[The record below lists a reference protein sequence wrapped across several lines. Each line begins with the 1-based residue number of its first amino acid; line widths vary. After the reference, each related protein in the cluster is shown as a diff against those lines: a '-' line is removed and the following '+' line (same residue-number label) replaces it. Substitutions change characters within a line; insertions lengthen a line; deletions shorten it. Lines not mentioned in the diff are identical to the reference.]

1 MATRPGKLGRA
12 PTCAGWSMHDGK
24 VFAVVQVDGTTRL
37 AGQERRRN
45 VAVGSLDQ
53 VHQTWTGTRE
63 KGNSR
68 EMFMIGQTRTLAST
82 CPSQELATP
91 TDHRRFAHR
100 LQHVDVRIAVSKGL
114 GSKQVHVVIRS
125 IP

>member
-1 MATRPGKLGRA
+1 
-12 PTCAGWSMHDGK
+12 MHDGK
-24 VFAVVQVDGTTRL
+24 VFGVVQVDGTTRL

-45 VAVGSLDQ
+45 VAVGSPDQ

-68 EMFMIGQTRTLAST
+68 EMFMIGQTRTLASP

-91 TDHRRFAHR
+91 TDHRRFTHR